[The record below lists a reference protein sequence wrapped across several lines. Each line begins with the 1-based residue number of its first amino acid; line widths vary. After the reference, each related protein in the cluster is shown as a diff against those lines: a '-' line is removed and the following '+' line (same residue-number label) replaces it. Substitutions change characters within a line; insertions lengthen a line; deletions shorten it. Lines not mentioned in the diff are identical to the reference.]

1 MSDLIKSTSS
11 KNMPTY
17 KRQRLILALLEIFG
31 NKLFK
36 VDFQKLLFLY
46 ITLFDKDKR
55 YSFIPYLYGCYSFQ
69 AYYDMNTMRQ
79 YGFLSENTE
88 IYEKNTNCK
97 DSFLEFLDNDE
108 QLLLKR
114 FHDKF
119 GSLKGDKLISYVYNH
134 FPNYAVNSKI
144 ANEYIKKELIKQHE
158 IHIEEKH
165 FFTIGYEGETVET
178 FINSLIKNDI
188 HILVDVRKNAL
199 SMKFGFS
206 KTFLSKT
213 LEKINIHYLH
223 MPNLG
228 IPSENRKNLNTKE
241 NYNILFEHYKN
252 ESLKQSIKEL
262 EQLYYLYNKYRRL
275 SIMCYEKDVNM
286 CHRNCIADE
295 INKRY
300 DIKITHI

>member
-1 MSDLIKSTSS
+1 MKDALN
-11 KNMPTY
+11 KNIPTY
-17 KRQRLILALLEIFG
+17 KRQRLALALLEILGG
-31 NKLFK
+31 NLSKT
-36 VDFQKLLFLY
+36 DFQKLLFLY
-46 ITLFDKDKR
+46 IELFDKSKK

-69 AYYDMNTMRQ
+69 AHCDMDAMRQ

-88 IYEKNTNCK
+88 IYEKNTNYS
-97 DSFLEFLDNDE
+97 DDFLAFLDKDE
-108 QLLLKR
+108 QFLLKQ

-119 GSLKGDKLISYVYNH
+119 GNLKGNKLISYVYNH
-134 FPNYAVNSKI
+134 FPQYAINSKI
-144 ANEYIKKELIKQHE
+144 ADEYVKKELIEQHK
-158 IHIEEKH
+158 IHIEKNH

-178 FINSLIKNDI
+178 FINNLIKNDI

-213 LEKINIHYLH
+213 LEKINICYLH

-228 IPSENRKNLNTKE
+228 IPSENRRNLNTKE
-241 NYNILFEHYKN
+241 SYNTLFEHYKN

-262 EQLYYLYNKYRRL
+262 EQLYYLYNKHHRL

-286 CHRNCIADE
+286 CHRNCIANE
-295 INKRY
+295 MSKRY
-300 DIKITHI
+300 NMKITHM